1 MTLAF
6 RPDETSPFVHALLAD
21 QGLAPGDVPLEIDA
35 RDEMLE
41 FLVSGFEG
49 DRERGLFAYYR
60 SGLSIADAMTQILL
74 WRFGGFGRIERL
86 MDFASGYGRV
96 TRFLLRHFSGASKR
110 PAERFWVSDIYADAV
125 RFQEERFGVHGVVS
139 TILPEDFACAERFDA
154 ILVTSLFT
162 HLPEER
168 FVGWL
173 RRLLGLLRPGG
184 LLIFSVHDEAV
195 RDPAVPM
202 PETGLLFQERSE
214 SNTLDTGDYGSTWVT
229 EGFVRS
235 ALERAAERLRATEG
249 PRAAEGPVSLW
260 RSPLGL
266 CNFQDLYVAV
276 REEGVD
282 FSGLTLHT
290 EPFLYMERCAVSR
303 PDPPEGGPAVLELA
317 GWSAALGGGVRE
329 VQATL
334 DGRLLAV
341 APVDGPRPDVAAAL
355 RHERF
360 ARAGWAMKAPLPPGI
375 SRSAALLILRAVDA
389 RGAGFPLWASTLET
403 ALLQVARQDVGFL
416 SQRLGEIQARLAETE
431 ARAAAEI
438 AGREARIAA
447 MEASRF
453 WKLRNAWFRL
463 KATLG
468 IGPEARSGSKT

>member
-6 RPDETSPFVHALLAD
+6 RSDETSPFVHALLAD
-21 QGLAPGDVPLEIDA
+21 QGLAPGEVPLEIDA

-41 FLVSGFEG
+41 FLVSSFEG
-49 DRERGLFAYYR
+49 DRERGLFSYYR
-60 SGLSIADAMTQILL
+60 SGLSIADAMTQILR
-74 WRFGGFGRIERL
+74 WRFGDLGRIERL
-86 MDFASGYGRV
+86 LDFASGYGRV
-96 TRFLLRHFSGASKR
+96 TRFLLRQV
-110 PAERFWVSDIYADAV
+110 PAERLWISDIYADAV
-125 RFQEERFGVHGVVS
+125 RFQEERFGVRGMVS
-139 TILPEDFACAERFDA
+139 TILPEDFVCAERFDA

-184 LLIFSVHDEAV
+184 LLVWSVHDEAV

-202 PETGLLFQERSE
+202 PETGLLFQELSE

-229 EGFVRS
+229 EEFVRS
-235 ALERAAERLRATEG
+235 ALERASEGLRASD
-249 PRAAEGPVSLW
+249 GPVSLW
-260 RSPLGL
+260 RAPLGL

-290 EPFLYMERCAVSR
+290 EPFLYMERCAVTHQKA
-303 PDPPEGGPAVLELA
+303 GPAVLELA
-317 GWSAALGGGVRE
+317 GWSAVLGGAVRE

-334 DGRLLAV
+334 DGRLLGA
-341 APVDGPRPDVAAAL
+341 APVDGPRPDVAAL
-355 RHERF
+355 LHDERF
-360 ARAGWAMKAPLPPGI
+360 ARTGWVVRAPLPPGI
-375 SRSAALLILRAVDA
+375 SRSSALLILRAVDA
-389 RGAGFPLWASTLET
+389 RGVGFPLWASTLET

-416 SQRLGEIQARLAETE
+416 TGRLDQVQAQLAATE

-438 AGREARIAA
+438 AGLQARIAA

-453 WKLRNAWFRL
+453 WKMRNAWFRL
-463 KATLG
+463 KGTLG
-468 IGPEARSGSKT
+468 IGPEARSGRKA

>member
-6 RPDETSPFVHALLAD
+6 RSDETSPFVHALLAD

-49 DRERGLFAYYR
+49 DRERGLFAYFR
-60 SGLSIADAMTQILL
+60 SGLSIADAMSQLLL
-74 WRFGGFGRIERL
+74 WRFGDFGRIERL
-86 MDFASGYGRV
+86 LDFASGYGRV
-96 TRFLLRHFSGASKR
+96 SRFLLRHFADA

-125 RFQEERFGVHGVVS
+125 RFQEERFGVRGAVS
-139 TILPEDFACAERFDA
+139 TILPEDFDCPERFDA

-184 LLIFSVHDEAV
+184 MLVWSVHDEAI

-202 PETGLLFQERSE
+202 PESGILFQELSE

-229 EGFVRS
+229 EAFVRS
-235 ALERAAERLRATEG
+235 ALARATARPTEGRRAAD
-249 PRAAEGPVSLW
+249 GPVSLW
-260 RSPLGL
+260 RRPLGL

-290 EPFLYMERCAVSR
+290 EPFLFLERCAVSR
-303 PDPPEGGPAVLELA
+303 PATPATPEGTPAVLELG
-317 GWSAALGGGVRE
+317 GWATVLGGAVRE
-329 VQATL
+329 VEATL
-334 DGRLLAV
+334 DGRLLAA

-355 RHERF
+355 RDERF
-360 ARAGWAMKAPLPPGI
+360 GHTGWAIRAPLPPGI
-375 SRSAALLILRAVDA
+375 SRNAALLILRAVDA
-389 RGAGFPLWASTLET
+389 RGVGFPLWASTLET
-403 ALLQVARQDVGFL
+403 ALLQVARQDFAYL
-416 SQRLGEIQARLAETE
+416 SQRFAQVQAQLAETE
-431 ARAAAEI
+431 AQAAAAI
-438 AGREARIAA
+438 AGLQARIAA

-463 KATLG
+463 KGALG
-468 IGPEARSGSKT
+468 IGPEAGRDGQG

>member
-6 RPDETSPFVHALLAD
+6 RPDETSPFVQALLDD
-21 QGLAPGDVPLEIDA
+21 QGFAPGDIPLEIDA

-41 FLVSGFEG
+41 FLVSSFEG
-49 DRERGLFAYYR
+49 DRERGLFAYFR
-60 SGLSIADAMTQILL
+60 SGLSIADAMSQILL
-74 WRFGGFGRIERL
+74 WRFGGFERIGRL
-86 MDFASGYGRV
+86 LDFASGYGRV
-96 TRFLLRHFSGASKR
+96 TRFLLRHFPRESM
-110 PAERFWVSDIYADAV
+110 AERFWVSDIYADAV
-125 RFQEERFGVHGVVS
+125 RFQEERFGVQGAVS

-184 LLIFSVHDEAV
+184 VLVFSVHDEVV
-195 RDPAVPM
+195 RDLSVPM
-202 PETGLLFQERSE
+202 PEGGLLFQELSE

-235 ALERAAERLRATEG
+235 ALAK
-249 PRAAEGPVSLW
+249 AAEGPVSLW
-260 RSPLGL
+260 RAPLGL

-282 FSGLTLHT
+282 FSGLNLCS

-303 PDPPEGGPAVLELA
+303 AETPEGGAAVLGLA

-329 VQATL
+329 VQVTL
-334 DGRLLAV
+334 DGRLLAA
-341 APVDGPRPDVAAAL
+341 APVEGPRPDVAALL

-360 ARAGWAMKAPLPPGI
+360 AHSGWAIQAPLPAGI
-375 SRSAALLILRAVDA
+375 SRSAALFILRAVDS
-389 RGAGFPLWASTLET
+389 RGVGFPLWASTLET
-403 ALLQVARQDVGFL
+403 ALLQVARQDVGYL
-416 SQRLGEIQARLAETE
+416 YQRLGQIQAELAETE
-431 ARAAAEI
+431 AQAAAEI
-438 AGREARIAA
+438 AGLEARIAG

-463 KATLG
+463 KGALG
-468 IGPEARSGSKT
+468 IGPEARSQSTT

>member
-1 MTLAF
+1 MTFSF

-49 DRERGLFAYYR
+49 DRERGLFAYFR

-74 WRFGGFGRIERL
+74 WRFGDFGRIERL
-86 MDFASGYGRV
+86 LDFASGYGRV
-96 TRFLLRHFSGASKR
+96 TRFLLRHFPKEPESL
-110 PAERFWVSDIYADAV
+110 AERFWISDIYADAV
-125 RFQEERFGVHGVVS
+125 RFQEERFGVQGMVS
-139 TILPEDFACAERFDA
+139 TILPEDLACDERFDA

-168 FVGWL
+168 FVAWL

-184 LLIFSVHDEAV
+184 LLVWSVHDESI

-202 PETGLLFQERSE
+202 PESGLLFQELSE

-229 EGFVRS
+229 EAFVRS
-235 ALERAAERLRATEG
+235 ALERAAEG
-249 PRAAEGPVSLW
+249 PRAADGPVSLW
-260 RSPLGL
+260 RAPLGL

-282 FSGLTLHT
+282 FSGLTLYT
-290 EPFLYMERCAVSR
+290 EPFLYMERCSVSR
-303 PDPPEGGPAVLELA
+303 PDTPEGGPAVLELA
-317 GWSAALGGGVRE
+317 GWSAALGGPVRE

-334 DGRLLAV
+334 DGRLLAT
-341 APVDGPRPDVAAAL
+341 APVDGPRPDVAALL
-355 RHERF
+355 RDERF
-360 ARAGWAMKAPLPPGI
+360 GRTGWSLRTPLPSGI
-375 SRSAALLILRAVDA
+375 SRSTALLILRAVDA
-389 RGAGFPLWASTLET
+389 RGVGVPLWASTLET
-403 ALLQVARQDVGFL
+403 ALLQVARQDVGYL
-416 SQRLGEIQARLAETE
+416 TQRLGQIQAQLAATE
-431 ARAAAEI
+431 AQAAAEI
-438 AGREARIAA
+438 AGLQTRIAA

-463 KATLG
+463 KGALG
-468 IGPEARSGSKT
+468 IGPEARESKA